1 MRQPSRCRRPTLEP
15 HVLPLPAWALLT
27 RLGESQILLPAFAA
41 ILAWFRWRLGAARL
55 VGVWG
60 AALVVAVALTTAS
73 KVAFLGWG
81 LGYAPW
87 DFAGVSGHAMFS
99 FALWPVIA
107 GALWADAPP
116 ARRRWALA
124 AAYALAGVIAWSRL
138 EVQAH
143 SLSEVIAGALLGTA
157 ASAASLRWATPPR
170 SHAPAT
176 LMVGLALWL
185 AVTPMGAP
193 PSPTHG
199 WAVRLA
205 LALSG
210 HEQPY
215 TREQMHLDHAAGRAP
230 TLR

>member
-1 MRQPSRCRRPTLEP
+1 LEA
-15 HVLPLPAWALLT
+15 HLLPLPAWALLT

-41 ILAWFRWRLGAARL
+41 TLAWFRWRLGAARVVVVWTSAVL
-55 VGVWG
+55 V
-60 AALVVAVALTTAS
+60 ATALTTAS

-87 DFAGVSGHAMFS
+87 DFAGISGHAMFS

-107 GALWADAPP
+107 SAVSADASP
-116 ARRRWALA
+116 ARRRWLLA
-124 AAYALAGVIAWSRL
+124 AAYALALVIAWSRL

-143 SLSEVIAGALLGTA
+143 SISEVIAGALLGA
-157 ASAASLRWATPPR
+157 GASAASLRWAAPPR
-170 SHAPAT
+170 SHAPAA
-176 LMVGLALWL
+176 LVAGLVLWL
-185 AVTPMGAP
+185 ALTPVSAP
-193 PSPTHG
+193 KSPTHG

-210 HEQPY
+210 HQVPY
-215 TREQMHLDHAAGRAP
+215 TREQMHLDHERGQPP